1 MSGLRAKMAAQRF
14 VIDEVIRF
22 ILDVVGDGVK
32 SNKEN
37 TSSEEG
43 DAVFNPADVK
53 GTGDDQPEEKK
64 M

>member
-14 VIDEVIRF
+14 ITDEVVRF
-22 ILDVVGDGVK
+22 ILDIVGDGVK

-37 TSSEEG
+37 TFSEEG

-53 GTGDDQPEEKK
+53 GGDGE
-64 M
+64 